1 MRLYAVEVAKTGWDV
16 PSAMLT
22 RWHVTVFGDDAK
34 CSGNWIIAL
43 VFLVD
48 ASSGTDV
55 WDERF
60 DIP

>member
-1 MRLYAVEVAKTGWDV
+1 MEVAQNGWDV

-22 RWHVTVFGDDAK
+22 RWLATVFGDDAT
-34 CSGNWIIAL
+34 CSENWIIAL

-48 ASSGTDV
+48 ASRGTDV
-55 WDERF
+55 WAERF